1 MLRSLAIYGS
11 QENAIKSLRKF
22 ISAGISLP
30 IMQINPVEDDEE
42 GSIRDIITTF
52 NKND

>member
-1 MLRSLAIYGS
+1 
-11 QENAIKSLRKF
+11 
-22 ISAGISLP
+22 
-30 IMQINPVEDDEE
+30 MQINPVEDDAE